1 MSIIILMK
9 ELRTVLEKIFFGRME
24 RRKTT
29 ILMAKKILICLV
41 LLQCCIAAVSAI
53 PINFGET
60 VTGTITTLGQTD
72 SYSFTATAGDT
83 IYSRMISNWSAGPQ
97 IRLNAP
103 NGTQISV
110 ATLTLSNYATDITQI
125 LPSTGIY
132 TMLVG
137 DNFGDSTGTYGLFL
151 QRTNNSGN
159 AEPIAFGETKTGSIT
174 KLAEMKNFT
183 FNATLGDTIYSR
195 METSWSGGPEIRVF
209 APNGTQIAITYDGSS
224 PSAEMTQ
231 VLPLNGTYT
240 LLAGDRFGD
249 ETGTYGLF
257 LQRTNNA
264 GNAEPIAFGETKTGS
279 ITKLAEMKNYTFT
292 ASYGDTIYSRMNAN
306 WSAGPQ
312 IRLYAPN
319 GTQISVATLT
329 LSNYA
334 TDLTQILPS
343 TGIYAM
349 LVGDNFGDSTG
360 TYDLYLQLVGTNA
373 VTADFSANTTSG
385 VAPLAVQFTDSST
398 NSPNAWSWDFG
409 DGNTSTLQNASNIYG
424 SPNQYTVTLTATN
437 SYGSNTTT
445 KTKYIEVTK
454 VRKSM
459 IAIFRA
465 ATGYWYF
472 DYNLDGIVNNSF
484 RYGGA
489 GDQIIRGDWQGTGR
503 DGIAIFRNST
513 GYWYFD
519 YNLDGIVD
527 KSFRYG
533 GSTDRII
540 VGKWQGIQDG
550 IAIFRPASGY
560 WYFDYNLDGIVDKSF
575 RYGGSTDQ
583 IIKGDWDGDGKDG
596 IAIFRPSTG
605 YWYFDYNL
613 DGIIDKSFRYGGVG
627 DLIIQGNWNG
637 TLQDGI
643 AIFRP
648 AAGYWY
654 FDYNLDGIVDNSFRY
669 GGVGDKIAKG
679 DWNGDGS
686 DGIAIFRPSS
696 GYWYFDYNL
705 DGIVDKAFRY
715 GGNTDQIIAGK
726 WA

>member
-29 ILMAKKILICLV
+29 IFMAKKILICLV
-41 LLQCCIAAVSAI
+41 LLQCCIAAVSAAPTLI
-53 PINFGET
+53 SYGDYVN
-60 VTGTITTLGQTD
+60 GTISTPALWNTYTFSGTSGDSAYARLKTSWLASGQIMLYAPDGTLLASPMG
-72 SYSFTATAGDT
+72 G
-83 IYSRMISNWSAGPQ
+83 
-97 IRLNAP
+97 
-103 NGTQISV
+103 NGV
-110 ATLTLSNYATDITQI
+110 DVTQI
-125 LPSTGIY
+125 LPVTGMY
-132 TMLVG
+132 TLLVG
-137 DNFGDSTGTYGLFL
+137 DAN
-151 QRTNNSGN
+151 
-159 AEPIAFGETKTGSIT
+159 
-174 KLAEMKNFT
+174 
-183 FNATLGDTIYSR
+183 
-195 METSWSGGPEIRVF
+195 
-209 APNGTQIAITYDGSS
+209 
-224 PSAEMTQ
+224 
-231 VLPLNGTYT
+231 
-240 LLAGDRFGD
+240 GD
-249 ETGTYGLF
+249 E
-257 LQRTNNA
+257 
-264 GNAEPIAFGETKTGS
+264 
-279 ITKLAEMKNYTFT
+279 
-292 ASYGDTIYSRMNAN
+292 
-306 WSAGPQ
+306 
-312 IRLYAPN
+312 
-319 GTQISVATLT
+319 
-329 LSNYA
+329 
-334 TDLTQILPS
+334 
-343 TGIYAM
+343 
-349 LVGDNFGDSTG
+349 TG

-385 VAPLAVQFTDSST
+385 VAPLAVQFMDSST

-715 GGNTDQIIAGK
+715 GGSTDQIIAGK